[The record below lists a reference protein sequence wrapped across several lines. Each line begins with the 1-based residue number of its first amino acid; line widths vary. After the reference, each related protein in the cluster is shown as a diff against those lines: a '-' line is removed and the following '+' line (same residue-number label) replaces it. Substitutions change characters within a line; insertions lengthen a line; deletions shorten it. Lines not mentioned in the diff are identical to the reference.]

1 MLSEATS
8 CFVALTCSSIWPRQ
22 SGAFWSFAAQR
33 KPNHITVTHMKQ
45 VLPMTTRYKKH
56 WEKASGGINA
66 AEQWSLRCCES
77 ECPPEEDFFPTN
89 HTGWVKL
96 SWLKTILI
104 PDQRDFLQLTL
115 STLFSEDCN
124 QRVLTYEVSYSSL
137 CASIR
142 LRCNIKPCFDAYPPR
157 LAQVNIYFQTP
168 SVCKRKWES
177 HM

>member
-1 MLSEATS
+1 MRLRHALWHSPAAASGRGRAGLFGPLQHKGNQTTLLLHTWSRCSRCQHDTRSTGKKRVVVSMQRSSEAWDA
-8 CFVALTCSSIWPRQ
+8 V
-22 SGAFWSFAAQR
+22 
-33 KPNHITVTHMKQ
+33 
-45 VLPMTTRYKKH
+45 
-56 WEKASGGINA
+56 
-66 AEQWSLRCCES
+66 SLNVHLRRI
-77 ECPPEEDFFPTN
+77 FFPTN